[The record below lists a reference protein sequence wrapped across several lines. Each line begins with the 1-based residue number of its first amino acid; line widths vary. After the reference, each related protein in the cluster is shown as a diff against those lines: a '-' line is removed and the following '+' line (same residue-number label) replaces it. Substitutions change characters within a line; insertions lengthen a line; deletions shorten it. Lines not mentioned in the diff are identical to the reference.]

1 MAALIRD
8 AGQEEQF
15 AQLNFAAD
23 ENDELLLQLQFGEN
37 VAWSAVRNARQIKI
51 SWAEPK
57 RAKDACQPLFE
68 HLCIECKRSDDLILN
83 IQYEPS
89 SVELS

>member
-1 MAALIRD
+1 MAALTRD

-23 ENDELLLQLQFGEN
+23 EYDELLLQLQFGEN
-37 VAWSAVRNARQIKI
+37 VAWSAVQKTHKIKI
-51 SWAEPK
+51 SWAGPK
-57 RAKDACQPLFE
+57 RACQPLFE
-68 HLCIECKRSDDLILN
+68 HLCIECKTVDDLVLN

-89 SVELS
+89 RVELS